1 MTTSPERLHDLLADQ
16 ALEGLSPEEAR
27 ELEALLAEHSASD
40 LDLVPYEL
48 AAAASALA
56 FLPAEGAGA
65 AGLEPMPEQVEREIL
80 ERARAFVV
88 AQAAQV
94 TARAPAATPPAA
106 TARVLPIDRP
116 MAKEVRPA
124 PRWRH
129 AGWWA
134 AAACLALAV
143 AGWWDRVVLAPIPAP
158 VTVERAEQPAPA
170 SPEERLAQAP
180 DRVAI
185 PWQATKDPDAA
196 TAQGEV
202 VWSTG
207 LQQGYMRFR
216 GLPANDPT
224 KNQYQLWIFDANQDE
239 RYPIDGGVFD
249 VPAGQTEVVV
259 PIDPRLR
266 VVQPTLFAVTVEKPG
281 GVVVSSRE
289 RIVVVAPRA

>member
-1 MTTSPERLHDLLADQ
+1 MSTLPGRLHDLLADQ
-16 ALEGLSPEEAR
+16 VLDGLSPEEAR
-27 ELEALLAEHSASD
+27 ELEAFLADHPGADPES
-40 LDLVPYEL
+40 YEL
-48 AAAASALA
+48 AAAASVLA
-56 FLPAEGAGA
+56 FPAAGA
-65 AGLEPMPEQVEREIL
+65 AGLEPMPEPVEREIL

-88 AQAAQV
+88 AQAA
-94 TARAPAATPPAA
+94 ASAP
-106 TARVLPIDRP
+106 TARVLP
-116 MAKEVRPA
+116 MSRPA
-124 PRWRH
+124 AAEARPEPRRRN

-143 AGWWDRVVLAPIPAP
+143 AGWWDRVPQAPAP
-158 VTVERAEQPAPA
+158 VPVAVEEPAPA
-170 SPEERLAQAP
+170 GPEERLAQVP

-185 PWQATKDPDAA
+185 PWQATEDPDAA
-196 TAQGEV
+196 TAEGEV

-216 GLPANDPT
+216 GLPANDPA
-224 KNQYQLWIFDANQDE
+224 KNQYQLWIFDAKQDE

-249 VPAGQTEVVV
+249 VPAGQAEVVV

-266 VVQPTLFAVTVEKPG
+266 VVEPTLFAVTVEKPG

>member
-1 MTTSPERLHDLLADQ
+1 V
-16 ALEGLSPEEAR
+16 EAR
-27 ELEALLAEHSASD
+27 ELEAFLAAHPD
-40 LDLVPYEL
+40 LDPESYEL
-48 AAAASALA
+48 AAASSALA
-56 FLPAEGAGA
+56 FFPAAGA
-65 AGLEPMPEQVEREIL
+65 LEPMPEHVEREVL

-88 AQAAQV
+88 AQAAAQ
-94 TARAPAATPPAA
+94 APAAP
-106 TARVLPIDRP
+106 ARVLP
-116 MAKEVRPA
+116 MAPTARPA
-124 PRWRH
+124 AQEARTEPRWRG

-143 AGWWDRVVLAPIPAP
+143 AGWWPRATPAP
-158 VTVERAEQPAPA
+158 VPPPAPAIVERTAPA
-170 SPEERLAQAP
+170 SPEEKLAQAP

-185 PWQATKDPDAA
+185 PWQATEDPAVAGTAA
-196 TAQGEV
+196 AGEV

-224 KNQYQLWIFDANQDE
+224 KNQYQLWIFDASQDE

-249 VPAGQTEVVV
+249 VPAGQAEVVV

-266 VVQPTLFAVTVEKPG
+266 VVKPTLFAVTVEKPG

-289 RIVVVAPRA
+289 RIVLVAPRA